1 MRSLSYQKVTLV
13 LLILVLAAMALPA
26 NAIMLVSRQDAA
38 RIGKQVE
45 ADIIRQYGG
54 LSNDPQ
60 VVNRVQRVG
69 QQVAARSPRQ
79 DVQYTFKVLNS
90 NVINAFAAPGGPVLI
105 TKALAQ
111 SLTDQELAFVLA
123 HEVGHI
129 TAQHGR
135 EAINQA
141 LLAQGVFSLLFGGSG
156 DVTRIGI
163 NILYTLY
170 NRGYS
175 RSQEYQADSYGLE
188 LMQAAGYSGE
198 GAIGALAKLGMQRTA
213 GINRYFS
220 THPDVPDRIN
230 RISQMANI
238 PPARAQEIVRQAQ
251 SS

>member
-141 LLAQGVFSLLFGGSG
+141 LLAQGVFSLLL
-156 DVTRIGI
+156 DV
-163 NILYTLY
+163 Y
-170 NRGYS
+170 
-175 RSQEYQADSYGLE
+175 
-188 LMQAAGYSGE
+188 
-198 GAIGALAKLGMQRTA
+198 K
-213 GINRYFS
+213 
-220 THPDVPDRIN
+220 
-230 RISQMANI
+230 
-238 PPARAQEIVRQAQ
+238 RQARTQ
-251 SS
+251 SSTSMRHDTASSFGCPKGERSNRLNCALRTSM